1 MSPII
6 IELGTLE
13 FLGLEI
19 PLRVFGYGLMLVC
32 GFLLAVAVCRWRAKR
47 VGEDPETMTQIGIVA
62 LVSGIIGARIA
73 HVIKYWRDFAE
84 SDELLWDVMNISS
97 GGLIYYGGL
106 ILGTFAVIATVL
118 IKRRP
123 VRRYIDIVAVSLMI
137 GLAFGRAG
145 CFLNGC
151 CWGSRC
157 DADWALATRFPMYAK
172 PLIKAGGGDNPFSE
186 FTQSPSPAYSHQL
199 EKNREELAV
208 PASLTREDGRLI
220 PPREFT
226 PQQVRAA
233 EAAHTLPLKPA
244 QLLGIAN
251 ALVLATVLTLF
262 FRLRWREGQVFAL
275 LLMLYPITRFLLESI
290 RADNEHNVAQFI
302 LTHNQITSSITFLAG
317 LALMILLQRLPA
329 SAGPTLAEA
338 VASRD
343 NHTRRATGNRNA

>member
-6 IELGTLE
+6 IEFGTLE
-13 FLGLEI
+13 LLGLEI

-47 VGEDPETMTQIGIVA
+47 VGEDPETITHIGIVA
-62 LVSGIIGARIA
+62 LVSGIIGARLA
-73 HVIKYWRDFAE
+73 HVIKYWGDFAT
-84 SDELLWDVMNISS
+84 STDPFWDIINISS

-123 VRRYIDIVAVSLMI
+123 VRRYIDVVAVSLMI

-172 PLIKAGGGDNPFSE
+172 PLIKVGGDNPFSDV
-186 FTQSPSPAYSHQL
+186 TASPSPAYLHHL
-199 EKNREELAV
+199 EANRDELVV
-208 PASLTREDGRLI
+208 PVALSGEDGRLI

-226 PQQVRAA
+226 PEQVGVA
-233 EAAHTLPLKPA
+233 EATQSLPIKPA

-262 FRLRWREGQVFAL
+262 FRLRRREGQVFAL

-290 RADNEHNVAQFI
+290 RADNEHNVARLI
-302 LTHNQITSSITFLAG
+302 LTHNQITSSIMFLAG

-338 VASRD
+338 LASRD
-343 NHTRRATGNRNA
+343 NQPRRSTSNRSA